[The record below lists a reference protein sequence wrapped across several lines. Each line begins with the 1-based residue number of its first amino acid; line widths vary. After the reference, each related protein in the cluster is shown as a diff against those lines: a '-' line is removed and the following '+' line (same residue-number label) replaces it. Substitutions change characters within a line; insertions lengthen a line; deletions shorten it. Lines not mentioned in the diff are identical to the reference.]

1 MSPALRLEK
10 LQKFY
15 AEKERQ
21 IIRAIEAP
29 NVSLRQKQTIY
40 ACLNDMCQLSAQ
52 LYGELSTTPGNY
64 DLLDQAGD
72 LDEAW
77 LQLRRLA
84 GSRIPIRS
92 EQAA

>member
-1 MSPALRLEK
+1 MPPALRLEK
-10 LQKFY
+10 LQNFY
-15 AEKERQ
+15 TDKQPQ

-29 NVSLRQKQTIY
+29 NVSLRQKQLIY
-40 ACLNDMCQLSAQ
+40 ACLNNLCQLSAQ
-52 LYGELSTTPGNY
+52 LYAELSTAPGNY

-72 LDEAW
+72 LDDAW

-84 GSRIPIRS
+84 GSKILIRS